1 MLEID
6 ESLTETEPDS
16 RSGLGSNF
24 ILRHPKHADLG
35 RLVSLATNPVLSKNV
50 CSTWLPTTM
59 QAADLWF
66 TAMLEDT
73 DPASYPF
80 VLTDMRGNGL
90 GAANLELQ
98 GDRTEAEISILI
110 EQANWNKGY
119 ATMALQAIADFAFS
133 NPNTSRPPLTSVI
146 ARCRVTCTSARRVV
160 EKCGFQ
166 YCGTGMAQSQHFRGM
181 IPIDRYRLDRGIWTA
196 LRHWAGSIHLDLE
209 AHKPANLDVKG
220 AA

>member
-16 RSGLGSNF
+16 PRGSGNNF

-35 RLVSLATNPVLSKNV
+35 RLVSLATNPVLAKNL
-50 CSTWLPTTM
+50 CSSWLPTTM
-59 QAADLWF
+59 QAADLWY
-66 TAMLEDT
+66 ASMLEET
-73 DPASYPF
+73 NALSYPF
-80 VLTDMRGNGL
+80 VLTDMRRNIL
-90 GAANLELQ
+90 GVACLEVQKELA
-98 GDRTEAEISILI
+98 EAEISILI

-119 ATMALQAIADFAFS
+119 ATKALQAIADFAFS
-133 NPNTSRPPLTSVI
+133 NPNRSRPALASVT

-166 YCGTGMAQSQHFRGM
+166 YCGTGMAHSQHFRGM

-196 LRHWAGSIHLDLE
+196 LRHWAGSTRLDLE